1 MRTKT
6 PRTPS
11 SSTKSARLQ
20 QAGQEKAASASVND
34 SLSTVLLA
42 VTGMSPAVLT
52 ETVWALAHEPEPVL
66 AERVIAVTTSAGRVE
81 IERQLFTPLNRF
93 GGQCAWDALRAS
105 LASEGVC
112 MEGRLRFGT
121 TPDDVRVIAAADG
134 VTGRSVELPD
144 IRSPKDS
151 EAAADFLLDQIRSIV
166 ENPDTRLIA
175 SLAGGRKTMGALLYA
190 CMTMAGREID
200 RLTHVLVNEPFETL
214 REFYFPTQPGGT
226 LKDRDGVAVAPGR
239 ARIELA
245 DVTFVPLRNLF
256 LRELGRPGG
265 SFQRLVE
272 HCRLN
277 VRRATGDHLKFEID
291 RSRTESFINGR
302 RLELAPREHL
312 VLLFFAARTKHKEP
326 VLAAYDEALVGLEE
340 FRKELLASAPEKDW
354 SDWRHELTGMI
365 KDRDLVRILSDVR
378 AKARRAGGD
387 AAFLTNVLPE
397 KGRCSL
403 DIPGEL
409 IFVKG

>member
-1 MRTKT
+1 MNTKAKT
-6 PRTPS
+6 SRRRS
-11 SSTKSARLQ
+11 AKSAVANQ
-20 QAGQEKAASASVND
+20 KPEFVHHESKII
-34 SLSTVLLA
+34 LLA

-66 AERVIAVTTSAGRVE
+66 PDRVVVVTTSAGRVE

-93 GGQCAWDALRAS
+93 GGQCVWDALRAS
-105 LASEGVC
+105 LVSEGFC

-121 TPDDVRVIAAADG
+121 TSDDVRVIAAVDG

-144 IRSPKDS
+144 IRTPKDS
-151 EAAADFLLDQIRSIV
+151 EAAADFLLDQMRSIV

-214 REFYFPTQPGGT
+214 REFYFPTQPGGA
-226 LKDRDGVAVAPGR
+226 LKDRNGVAVPPGR

-256 LRELGRPGG
+256 QRELGRPAG

-272 HCRLN
+272 LCRLN

-326 VLAAYDEALVGLEE
+326 VLAAYDEALVALEE
-340 FRKELLASAPEKDW
+340 FRKELLASAPETNW
-354 SDWRHELTGMI
+354 SDWRHELTGTI